1 MESTKPGDKPFK
13 VSDGAGLYLL
23 INPGG
28 SKLWR
33 LKYRLAGKEKN
44 FSIGKF
50 PYVSLADARAAATEA
65 RKKISEDS
73 DPVIARRRDEAPD
86 HSGTFEAVALE
97 WYRRKAKKWG
107 PEYAKAI
114 LSKLEGEVFPVVGHL
129 PIGDV
134 RPAALLKIMHK
145 VEDYAPSTAAKM
157 RRWCN
162 DIFNYAIVTERAL
175 ANPASALGVAMDGY
189 KKAITHFYCHLR
201 SRSSSVNWK
210 LSKKAARCLIARCGC

>member
-1 MESTKPGDKPFK
+1 M
-13 VSDGAGLYLL
+13 
-23 INPGG
+23 
-28 SKLWR
+28 
-33 LKYRLAGKEKN
+33 
-44 FSIGKF
+44 
-50 PYVSLADARAAATEA
+50 SLADARAAATEA

-145 VEDYAPSTAAKM
+145 VEDYAPSTAAKTTVLQLIYRM
-157 RRWCN
+157 GYTTRVSSHGWRHTFSTVLNERGYHRDWIELQIAHVDGNSVRGTYNVAQYIDGRREMMQW
-162 DIFNYAIVTERAL
+162 YADYQDELRA
-175 ANPASALGVAMDGY
+175 
-189 KKAITHFYCHLR
+189 
-201 SRSSSVNWK
+201 SV
-210 LSKKAARCLIARCGC
+210 L